1 MNQQDGGRAVSRRD
15 FLRGVTAGTAI
26 VGASG
31 VATAQENGGTKTVD
45 LVDYA
50 FNPGTDNPLEIKP
63 GTTVKFVWKTG
74 GHNIVVTKQPDG
86 ADWQGHEPIEDQG
99 FTYTHTF
106 TVKGEYDFHCQPHKS
121 LGMVATMK
129 VTDNPSTPAAGQATI
144 DPEEMGVPFQAHYVG
159 IAAITGL
166 IVSLVFTFYTLKYG
180 ESPNASSPNRKR

>member
-86 ADWQGHEPIEDQG
+86 ADWQGHEAIESQG

-129 VTDNPSTPAAGQATI
+129 VTDNPTQPPKGPTSILPDSAKTL
-144 DPEEMGVPFQAHYVG
+144 GVASVG
-159 IAAITGL
+159 ALSSVLGL
-166 IVSLVFTFYTLKYG
+166 AYFFMKYG
-180 ESPNASSPNRKR
+180 GDYGDLEK